1 MSLSTQIME
10 EIKTAMRAKD
20 TIALEALR
28 SIKSELLLAQTASG
42 SKKRSPKTKKPNCCS
57 AL

>member
-28 SIKSELLLAQTASG
+28 AVKYQYKFRQTFS
-42 SKKRSPKTKKPNCCS
+42 
-57 AL
+57 